1 MVIKYSL
8 FYFIFFLLVIDKVIL
23 IIVIISEEWKA
34 HLNLLQEKV
43 PHWIVLKSLDGIE
56 HIRID
61 KKVEFEETVI
71 KTLTK

>member
-1 MVIKYSL
+1 LCSL
-8 FYFIFFLLVIDKVIL
+8 FPLLFYNSFTNSNYFITIL
-23 IIVIISEEWKA
+23 EEWKA

-43 PHWIVLKSLDGIE
+43 PHWIVSKSLDGIE

-71 KTLTK
+71 KTLQK

>member
-1 MVIKYSL
+1 MVIKYSR
-8 FYFIFFLLVIDKVIL
+8 FYFIIFLLVIDTVIF
-23 IIVIISEEWKA
+23 ITVIIPVEWKA